1 MSRPLIAILRGVEPT
16 AAVEVAAAIVDAGI
30 TMIEVPLNSPEPLK
44 SIAAMQDALG
54 SRARIGAGTVL
65 TPAQVDEVASTGAT
79 FIVSP
84 NFAGVV
90 VAKTKE
96 LGLGS
101 YPGVFTPSEC
111 YAALDAGA
119 DALKIFPAEMMG
131 PVGLKAL
138 RAVIPQEVGIYAV
151 GGAGPENFGDWI
163 AAGASGFGLGSAL
176 FKPEFSVDDVAR
188 RASAAVSAWD
198 EQSRAEAK

>member
-1 MSRPLIAILRGVEPT
+1 MSRPLIAILRGVEPN

-65 TPAQVDEVASTGAT
+65 TSTQVDEVAGTGAT

-84 NFAGVV
+84 NFAADV

-101 YPGVFTPSEC
+101 YPGVFSPSEC

-131 PVGLKAL
+131 PGGLKAL

-176 FKPEFSVDDVAR
+176 FKREFSVQEIAS

-198 EQSRAEAK
+198 EHSRAETQ